1 MELSL
6 LSAKEEEAPCSG
18 VRSAWLPEIERS
30 RYGATKGT
38 HSRSGKVLQ
47 SGLWEDCREE
57 CQPFCMIP
65 GFPIRASSEQ
75 VQDGL
80 WQLCSGPGVLQ

>member
-1 MELSL
+1 M
-6 LSAKEEEAPCSG
+6 APRNREVE
-18 VRSAWLPEIERS
+18 VRSYRGDVHHIR
-30 RYGATKGT
+30 
-38 HSRSGKVLQ
+38 KVLR
-47 SGLWEDCREE
+47 SGLWEDRRGE
-57 CQPFCMIP
+57 CQPFSTIP